1 MTRALVLLL
10 LLGTQLHAGA
20 AEYNEANALY
30 RAGDF
35 AAARRSYLAAVE
47 TGVQDARLYY
57 NLGNACFKSGKLG
70 EAILWYERARRLL
83 PHDED
88 IKANLRF
95 ANLVKKDRDPPTEDG
110 LGALVAALVAAYF
123 WPTFNQLS
131 LLLAAAFFAVF
142 VLGVRWLF
150 APTRPGG
157 LWLAGVVLCAG
168 LSVGSAL
175 WLGLRLRQ
183 QAQTSE
189 AIITVAAA
197 HARSGPDL
205 GQTEVFVAHEGTK
218 VRLVRQEGGWMLVRL
233 ANGLGGW
240 MPADALTRIVAG
252 DR

>member
-1 MTRALVLLL
+1 MT
-10 LLGTQLHAGA
+10 
-20 AEYNEANALY
+20 E
-30 RAGDF
+30 
-35 AAARRSYLAAVE
+35 ARRSYLAVVE
-47 TGVQDARLYY
+47 AGVQDARLYY

-70 EAILWYERARRLL
+70 EAILWYERARRLV

-88 IKANLRF
+88 VEANLRF
-95 ANLVKKDRDPPTEDG
+95 ANLVKKDRDPQTEDG

-131 LLLAAAFFAVF
+131 LLFAAAFFAVF

-150 APTRPGG
+150 AQTRPGA
-157 LWLAGVVLCAG
+157 LWLVGMLLCAG

-175 WLGLRLRQ
+175 WLGTRLHH

-189 AIITVAAA
+189 AIITVDMA

-218 VRLVRQEGGWMLVRL
+218 VRLVRQEGRVDAGAAGQRPRRVD
-233 ANGLGGW
+233 AGGS
-240 MPADALTRIVAG
+240 PDADMNQSKQRATTRVAPTFRVDQTTTKKQG
-252 DR
+252 